1 VIVDWSLATD
11 AELTSFSLY
20 RRDATSQ
27 VLLATGDPRTTRN
40 FVDRTV
46 HAGQTYQYEMLVRS
60 VDGDELRS
68 PLASAMI
75 PALVTSLEQNRPNP
89 FNPQTTI
96 SFTLAERTQVH
107 LGVYDVD
114 GALVRTLVNEPRA
127 AATYESRWDGRDE
140 SGHAAASG
148 VYFYKLT
155 AGSFTQTKKMV
166 LLK

>member
-1 VIVDWSLATD
+1 
-11 AELTSFSLY
+11 
-20 RRDATSQ
+20 
-27 VLLATGDPRTTRN
+27 
-40 FVDRTV
+40 
-46 HAGQTYQYEMLVRS
+46 MLVRS